1 MIDYKSAIEIAK
13 NYYQQYGNMTLTKIF
28 DSKDMW
34 IIYAKQ
40 SKQPI
45 FNSVAVSIN
54 KSSGE
59 VSSFV
64 LPSRK
69 NFEILKSAKEIEYKE
84 D

>member
-28 DSKDMW
+28 DSEDMW

-40 SKQPI
+40 SEQPI

-54 KSSGE
+54 KSNGE

-69 NFEILKSAKEIEYKE
+69 NFEILKSAKAIDYKE
-84 D
+84 N